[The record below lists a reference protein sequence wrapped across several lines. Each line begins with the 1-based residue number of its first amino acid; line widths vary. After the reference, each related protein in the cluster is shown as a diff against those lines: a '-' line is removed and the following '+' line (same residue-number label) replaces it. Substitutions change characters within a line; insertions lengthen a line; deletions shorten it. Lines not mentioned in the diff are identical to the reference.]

1 MKSRRHGEDS
11 EQRQIQQRDYEL
23 KQKEL
28 ILFQKLIE
36 QREEKLKL
44 MKLLINKIT
53 EKDENQLSSLL
64 KKNEIEKQKN
74 YLALENELNNIT
86 GNHIDDLD
94 QYKNNAQGNEI
105 SELKNQLNNLESNE
119 INTQRDLVQSGGGR
133 NKNDLSELLY
143 KTVTKGNRTKKK
155 NNIRKKEKSLRKKT
169 KNI

>member
-64 KKNEIEKQKN
+64 KKNEI
-74 YLALENELNNIT
+74 
-86 GNHIDDLD
+86 D
-94 QYKNNAQGNEI
+94 
-105 SELKNQLNNLESNE
+105 
-119 INTQRDLVQSGGGR
+119 
-133 NKNDLSELLY
+133 
-143 KTVTKGNRTKKK
+143 KK
-155 NNIRKKEKSLRKKT
+155 I
-169 KNI
+169 I